1 MPTIFTHAVSALALG
16 TVVLPPKTGSRAWA
30 LGVLCAMVPDL
41 DVVTFALGISYSDM
55 LGHRGLSHSLIF
67 ALTLSLLLAALAF
80 RGSKWNG
87 ARLRIWLFLFLATAS
102 HGILDAFT
110 NGGMG
115 IAFFAPFSADRYF
128 FPVTPIE
135 VSPIGRGFLS
145 ERGLRVMASEAV
157 WVWVPSLIVA
167 GIALSLRYHR
177 GRQTS

>member
-1 MPTIFTHAVSALALG
+1 MPTILTHAVSALALG
-16 TVVLPPKTGSRAWA
+16 SVVLPLKTGARAWT

-41 DVVTFALGISYSDM
+41 DVVAFALGISYSDM
-55 LGHRGLSHSLIF
+55 LGHRGLTHSVIF
-67 ALTLSLLLAALAF
+67 ALALSLLLAAVAF
-80 RGSKWNG
+80 RGSKWN
-87 ARLRIWLFLFLATAS
+87 RVRRRIWLFLFLATAS

-145 ERGLRVMASEAV
+145 ARGLHVIASEAI
-157 WVWVPSLIVA
+157 WVWLPSLVVVA
-167 GIALSLRYHR
+167 IAFAVRNARSKPS
-177 GRQTS
+177 T

>member
-1 MPTIFTHAVSALALG
+1 MPTIFTHAVSALAIG
-16 TVVLPPKTGSRAWA
+16 SVVLPPKTGARAWT

-41 DVVTFALGISYSDM
+41 DVVAFAFGVSYSDM
-55 LGHRGLSHSLIF
+55 LGHRGLTHSLIF
-67 ALTLSLLLAALAF
+67 ALTLSLLLAAVAF
-80 RGSKWNG
+80 RGSEWDG
-87 ARLRIWLFLFLATAS
+87 ARLRIGLFLFLATAS

-145 ERGLRVMASEAV
+145 ERGLRVIASEAV
-157 WVWVPSLIVA
+157 WVWVPSLVVVA
-167 GIALSLRYHR
+167 IAFAVRH
-177 GRQTS
+177 GRSKAIG

>member
-1 MPTIFTHAVSALALG
+1 
-16 TVVLPPKTGSRAWA
+16 
-30 LGVLCAMVPDL
+30 MVPDL
-41 DVVTFALGISYSDM
+41 DVVAFMLGVSYADM

-67 ALTLSLLLAALAF
+67 ALALSLLLAALAF

-115 IAFFAPFSADRYF
+115 IAFFAPFSAHRYF

-145 ERGLRVMASEAV
+145 ERGWRVIASEAV
-157 WVWVPSLIVA
+157 WVWLPSLVVVA
-167 GIALSLRYHR
+167 IAFAIRYAR
-177 GRQTS
+177 NKPSS